1 MDESHRL
8 FGLIGVPLGHSFS
21 KTFFTEMFTKE
32 KINAEYLNFEIS
44 SIKELPQVLSGHPDL
59 CGFNVTIPYKTDI
72 IKYLDNISPE
82 ANKIG
87 AVNTVTV
94 TRAVNGKVFLSGHNT
109 DIIGFRE
116 SIRKYLPHKPLNAL
130 VLGSG
135 GASKAIV
142 EGLRVLS
149 IPSTV
154 VSRNPSAEQ
163 LSYGDLTEDII
174 LKNEVIVNATPL
186 GMFPNLHS
194 CPEIPYSF
202 ISPDHICFDAVYN
215 PLQTLFLRKCKD
227 RGATTINGLDMLH
240 LQAISSWEIW
250 NSH

>member
-1 MDESHRL
+1 M
-8 FGLIGVPLGHSFS
+8 
-21 KTFFTEMFTKE
+21 FFRE
-32 KINAEYLNFEIS
+32 KINAEYLNFEIP
-44 SIKELPQVLSGHPDL
+44 SIDDLPMILSEHPDL

-72 IKYLDNISPE
+72 LKYLDNISPE
-82 ANKIG
+82 AKMIG

-94 TRAVNGKVFLSGHNT
+94 GRSINGEAILSGHNT
-109 DIIGFRE
+109 DVIGFRE
-116 SIRKYLPHKPLNAL
+116 SIRTHLPQKPLSAL

-142 EGLRVLS
+142 EGLRSLDV
-149 IPSTV
+149 PSTV
-154 VSRNPSAEQ
+154 VSRNPSAGQ
-163 LSYGDLTEDII
+163 LSYSDLTEDVI
-174 LKNEVIVNATPL
+174 LKNKIIVNTTPL
-186 GMFPNLHS
+186 GMFPNTHS

-215 PLQTLFLRKCKD
+215 PSQTLFLRKCKD

-250 NSH
+250 NSR